1 VTDNYGEV
9 QYSCMWV
16 LAFQGL
22 RFPVVQLFLNVLGK
36 IALLPEGL
44 PIAELEFVNVLKS
57 VSPTKKQ
64 R

>member
-1 VTDNYGEV
+1 
-9 QYSCMWV
+9 MWV